1 MGIFKKYQHFLFLI
15 CLFFMASS
23 CFSQSKRKPNIIFI
37 LADDLGYGD
46 LSYLGSKDI
55 KTPNIDQLA
64 AKGMKLTNFYA
75 NSTVCSPS
83 RASLLS
89 GRYPDQIGVPG
100 VIRQNK
106 EDSWGYMTEKVV
118 LLPAVLKT
126 KGYQTALIGK
136 WHLGFE
142 KPNLPN
148 DKGFDLF
155 KGFLGDM
162 MDDYYTHLRGGVN
175 WMRENEKE
183 IEPVGHATDIF
194 TGWTVDYLSKQKNN
208 STPFFLYLAYN
219 APHFPIQPP
228 AEQLKIVKEREVG
241 IDDARAQNAAL
252 VEHMDM
258 SIGKV
263 MKALEENGL
272 SENTIIVFLS
282 DNGGSIPHAQQN
294 GLLRG
299 GKQDMFEGGIKIPAF
314 VVWKNNISAGS
325 MFSGQGMLMDI
336 FPTILDVLD
345 IKQSAEIDGRS
356 MLSSL
361 LGKYHERQ
369 NRYVYWVRKEGN
381 RYKGQSYYAA
391 RYGDYKILQN
401 APGEPFLFFNI
412 KKDPYEKSPLTSERS
427 AIYQDLIDHLNDHIL
442 KSASVPWEKE

>member
-1 MGIFKKYQHFLFLI
+1 MEIFKKYQHILLLI
-15 CLFFMASS
+15 CLFFMVTSGL
-23 CFSQSKRKPNIIFI
+23 SQSKRQPNIIFI

-89 GRYPDQIGVPG
+89 GRYPDQVGVPG

-106 EDSWGYMTEKVV
+106 ADSWGYMTENVV

-194 TGWTVDYLSKQKNN
+194 TGWTIDYLSKQKNN
-208 STPFFLYLAYN
+208 SAPFFLYLAYN

-228 AEQLKIVKEREVG
+228 AENLKIVKERELG
-241 IDDARAQNAAL
+241 IDDARAKNAAL
-252 VEHMDM
+252 V
-258 SIGKV
+258 
-263 MKALEENGL
+263 
-272 SENTIIVFLS
+272 
-282 DNGGSIPHAQQN
+282 
-294 GLLRG
+294 
-299 GKQDMFEGGIKIPAF
+299 
-314 VVWKNNISAGS
+314 
-325 MFSGQGMLMDI
+325 
-336 FPTILDVLD
+336 
-345 IKQSAEIDGRS
+345 
-356 MLSSL
+356 
-361 LGKYHERQ
+361 
-369 NRYVYWVRKEGN
+369 
-381 RYKGQSYYAA
+381 
-391 RYGDYKILQN
+391 
-401 APGEPFLFFNI
+401 
-412 KKDPYEKSPLTSERS
+412 
-427 AIYQDLIDHLNDHIL
+427 
-442 KSASVPWEKE
+442 